1 VTTTAED
8 DSNQQQMEITPQQD
22 DTTTS
27 INPGSL
33 PITHELR
40 YNTIVPTI
48 PTLVEAMNPS
58 FLSTEPHAG
67 ATVFSTTDVMTIDDY
82 DVNTTELGATSLPY
96 PSRTPELQDL
106 SASSNSMEIID
117 ISELDP
123 PGKTPVQSPPKDSGD
138 QNMATEN
145 TQNWLYSHEHS
156 PNTSPRVPTTRNQYP

>member
-1 VTTTAED
+1 VTTTVED

-40 YNTIVPTI
+40 YNSIVPTI
-48 PTLVEAMNPS
+48 PTPAEAMNPS

-67 ATVFSTTDVMTIDDY
+67 VTVFSTTDVMTIDDY
-82 DVNTTELGATSLPY
+82 DVNTTEPGATSLPY
-96 PSRTPELQDL
+96 PPRTPELQDL

-123 PGKTPVQSPPKDSGD
+123 PGKTPVQTPPKDSGD
-138 QNMATEN
+138 QNMLTEN
-145 TQNWLYSHEHS
+145 PQN
-156 PNTSPRVPTTRNQYP
+156 